1 MPDAAVSET
10 PKSENI
16 KVKREDYHSVQ
27 PYLIVKG
34 AAAALDFYKKAFGA
48 TERLRVDFKDRIG
61 HAEIQVGDSCIM
73 MADEFPEIGAYGPE
87 HFGGSP
93 VSLMVYLDGVD
104 EVYAQAVAAG
114 AVSERPP
121 ADQPHGVRMC
131 GVRDPFGHRWYLAS
145 FL

>member
-1 MPDAAVSET
+1 MPEAAVSEA
-10 PKSENI
+10 PKQESI
-16 KVKREDYHSVQ
+16 KVKRSDYHSVQ

-34 AAAALDFYKKAFGA
+34 AAEALDFYKKAFGA

-61 HAEIQVGDSCIM
+61 HAEILIGDSCIM

-87 HFGGSP
+87 HFGGTP

-114 AVSERPP
+114 AVSERVP